1 MVIITFQ
8 SFISLYIYQYL
19 NSIISTMTMSD
30 YTTGIKELDDALGGI
45 RKGSNIM
52 LIGPPMS
59 GKEVIMNNIMYH
71 AAAKNENAVIT
82 VTTRE
87 SAAHILEW
95 FKEQKLDLP
104 MSKIGIID
112 CVSKT
117 LGGSAIENENIKI
130 ASSPVDLTGIG
141 VKISQFFEEFVMKK
155 NIQKIQLHINSLSTI
170 LMYSNIQTV
179 FRFLH
184 VFTGRI
190 KAAGALGIYIIESGM
205 HDEQAIATL
214 KQLFDGMIEIK
225 TEGDKNFIRVVGLSQ
240 KPTPWLEYE
249 IEGHNIKIL
258 RGN

>member
-1 MVIITFQ
+1 
-8 SFISLYIYQYL
+8 
-19 NSIISTMTMSD
+19 MSD
-30 YTTGIKELDDALGGI
+30 YTLGIKELDDAIGGI

-59 GKEVIMNNIMYH
+59 GKEAILNHIMYNG
-71 AAAKNENAVIT
+71 AVNNENAIIT

-87 SAAHILEW
+87 SAVHILEW
-95 FKEQKLDLP
+95 FKEHDLNLP
-104 MSKIGIID
+104 MSRIGIID
-112 CVSKT
+112 CVTKT
-117 LGGSAIENENIKI
+117 LGGASIESENIKI

-141 VKISQFFEEFVMKK
+141 VKISQFFEEFFMKK
-155 NIQKIQLHINSLSTI
+155 NTQKIQLYINSLSTI

-190 KAAGALGIYIIESGM
+190 KAAGALGIYVIESGM
-205 HDEQAIATL
+205 HDDQAVATL

-225 TEGDKNFIRVVGLSQ
+225 SVEDKNFIRVVGISP
-240 KPTPWLEYE
+240 KPTPWFEYE
-249 IEGHNIKIL
+249 IDGHNIKII

>member
-1 MVIITFQ
+1 
-8 SFISLYIYQYL
+8 
-19 NSIISTMTMSD
+19 MSD
-30 YTTGIKELDDALGGI
+30 YTTGIKELDAVIGGI

-59 GKEVIMNNIMYH
+59 GKEIILNHILYH
-71 AAAKNENAVIT
+71 GAILNENAIIT

-87 SAAHILEW
+87 PAKHIIDWFHDNNLE
-95 FKEQKLDLP
+95 LP
-104 MSKIGIID
+104 MERIGIVD

-117 LGGSAIENENIKI
+117 LGGNASETPNIKI

-141 VKISQFFEEFVMKK
+141 VKISQFLEEFYMKK
-155 NIQKIQLHINSLSTI
+155 NNQNIQLHINSLSTI

-190 KAAGALGIYIIESGM
+190 KAAGALGIYVIESGM

-225 TEGDKNFIRVVGLSQ
+225 SENDKNYIRIIGISS
-240 KPTPWLEYE
+240 KPTPWFEYE
-249 IEGHNIKIL
+249 IIGNKLQIL

>member
-1 MVIITFQ
+1 
-8 SFISLYIYQYL
+8 
-19 NSIISTMTMSD
+19 MSD
-30 YTTGIKELDDALGGI
+30 YIIGIKELDKEIEGI

-59 GKEVIMNNIMYH
+59 GKELILNFIMYH
-71 AAAKNENAVIT
+71 GAAINENAVIT

-87 SAAHILEW
+87 SALHILEW
-95 FKEQKLDLP
+95 FKENKLNLP
-104 MSKIGIID
+104 LDRIGIID

-117 LGGSAIENENIKI
+117 LGGAVKEDENIRI

-141 VKISQFFEEFVMKK
+141 VKISYFFEEFITKK
-155 NIQKIQLHINSLSTI
+155 NIRKNQLHMNSLSTI

-190 KAAGALGIYIIESGM
+190 KSIGGLGIYLIESGM

-214 KQLFDGMIEIK
+214 KQLFDGIIEIRSEND
-225 TEGDKNFIRVVGLSQ
+225 TNFIRVVGLSS
-240 KPTPWLEYE
+240 KPTPWFEYE
-249 IEGHNIKIL
+249 IEGAKLKIVG
-258 RGN
+258 RK